1 MTFELAIV
9 LFLILCNGFF
19 AMSEMSVVAARK
31 PKLRQMAQDS
41 RRAEAALALAEHPE
55 RFLSTVQVGIT
66 SIGILTGMFGG
77 EAIGGRIA
85 TAIEPLGLR
94 ELIGAW
100 LEPVLAWLGY
110 SSVDVNQALGTAAAV
125 VVITYF
131 TIILGELVPKRMA
144 LLAPEK
150 IASGVAMPMSWV
162 SKIAFPFVWLLSLST
177 RTILRVLRLDKGDDN
192 QVTEEEIR
200 LLVAES
206 HEQGVIAADER
217 NMINRVLRLGD
228 RSSAGLMTPRTR
240 IVWLDA
246 AASTEENLATMRET
260 PFARYPVYRGSDAD
274 VLGILE
280 VKSLTGLLG
289 AVSTTTPDLFRELR
303 PALFVSESTHA
314 LKLLEIFR
322 EEQQTMALVV
332 DEYGDIQG
340 MVSANDLLGA
350 VLGRVQASESEDEE
364 ALVVTRTD
372 GSLLVDGRLS
382 SEELR
387 EVLSVNSLP
396 GEEEHDYHT
405 VAGMVIAR
413 FGRIPHAGELFDWE
427 GWRFEVVDLD
437 GARIDKLLISR
448 LPEIEDSPV
457 I

>member
-1 MTFELAIV
+1 MTLSLAIV
-9 LFLILCNGFF
+9 LFLIICNGFF
-19 AMSEMSVVAARK
+19 ALSEMSVVASRK
-31 PKLRQMAQDS
+31 PKLRQMAQES

-77 EAIGGRIA
+77 DAIGNRIA
-85 TAIEPLGLR
+85 TLIEPLGLKQSV
-94 ELIGAW
+94 GGW
-100 LEPVLAWLGY
+100 LEPVLAWANVDL
-110 SSVDVNQALGTAAAV
+110 DVNQFLGTAFAV
-125 VVITYF
+125 ILITYF
-131 TIILGELVPKRMA
+131 SIILGELVPKRIA

-150 IASGVAMPMSWV
+150 IASGVSLPMSWV
-162 SKIAFPFVWLLSLST
+162 SRIAMPFVWLLSLST
-177 RTILRVLRLDKGDDN
+177 RTILRLLRLNQGNDN

-206 HEQGVIAADER
+206 HEQGVIDADER

-246 AASTEENLATMRET
+246 AASTEENLETMRET

-289 AVSTTTPDLFRELR
+289 ASATTTPDLFRELR

-350 VLGRVQASESEDEE
+350 VLGRVQATETEDDE
-364 ALVVTRTD
+364 ALVVTRAD

-382 SEELR
+382 TEELR
-387 EVLSVNSLP
+387 EVLSVNALP

-448 LPEIEDSPV
+448 LPDADDSPA

>member
-1 MTFELAIV
+1 MTLELALVLLLIV
-9 LFLILCNGFF
+9 CNGFF
-19 AMSEMSVVAARK
+19 ALSEMSVVASRK

-41 RRAEAALALAEHPE
+41 RRAKTALELAEHPE

-66 SIGILTGMFGG
+66 SIGILTGVFGG
-77 EAIGGRIA
+77 ESIGNRVADMIA
-85 TAIEPLGLR
+85 PFGLDP
-94 ELIGAW
+94 ELTQGIGTG
-100 LEPVLAWLGY
+100 V
-110 SSVDVNQALGTAAAV
+110 AV
-125 VVITYF
+125 TLITYF
-131 TIILGELVPKRMA
+131 SIIIGELVPKRIA
-144 LLAPEK
+144 LLAPER
-150 IASGVAMPMSWV
+150 IASVVAVPMNAISLV
-162 SKIAFPFVWLLSLST
+162 ATPFVYLLSLST
-177 RTILRVLRLDKGDDN
+177 RTLMRLFGLNRGGDN

-206 HEQGVIAADER
+206 HEQGVIDADER

-246 AASTEENLATMRET
+246 SASTEENLATMRET
-260 PFARYPVYRGSDAD
+260 PYARYPVYRGSDAD

-280 VKSLTGLLG
+280 VKTLTGLLG
-289 AVSTTTPDLFRELR
+289 ASATTTPDLFRELR

-350 VLGRVQASESEDEE
+350 VLGRVQATENEDEE
-364 ALVVTRTD
+364 ALVVTRAD

-387 EVLSVNSLP
+387 EVLSVNALP

-448 LPEIEDSPV
+448 LPFAEDAPA